1 VTLSTAVIVTCPIYL
16 LAVNPESE
24 TPMLVVEDAVRLTLP
39 DAGVV
44 LIQAALGVAF
54 QFKG

>member
-1 VTLSTAVIVTCPIYL
+1 VIVTCPIYL

-39 DAGVV
+39 DGGVV
-44 LIQAALGVAF
+44 VIHAALGVAF